1 MHNNFLVQIARSLS
15 KEGRVFFLKRKKT
28 CFEFTFL
35 LLFVWVWICR
45 KMVTIFALV
54 PDEGRLKN
62 LRNALNVLIYFEHW
76 FWVLWIAGVYI
87 LLWGTLIIVWAWNF
101 AGKPLLWLNIGL
113 SKDVRELSWMS
124 HIVIRFWFL
133 LNFLFI
139 SGFFDIPAS
148 LSISRV
154 FSSGFS
160 GRRKSSCL
168 DIRRP
173 IIKCDYVD

>member
-1 MHNNFLVQIARSLS
+1 MEVSDVFRGFRNGTFALNGSKFIRDFLNKIVFKILRRRSVFPRPL
-15 KEGRVFFLKRKKT
+15 GRGHVHACTITFLFRSRDRWVKKVVFFFKKRKKT

-101 AGKPLLWLNIGL
+101 AGKPLL
-113 SKDVRELSWMS
+113 
-124 HIVIRFWFL
+124 
-133 LNFLFI
+133 
-139 SGFFDIPAS
+139 
-148 LSISRV
+148 
-154 FSSGFS
+154 
-160 GRRKSSCL
+160 
-168 DIRRP
+168 
-173 IIKCDYVD
+173 